1 MSKYPFGE
9 YATAYMESMRGI
21 YAETTW
27 KTRSRRYRRMER
39 KLIQLK
45 EEKRIKTMSPKSM
58 SEDDVKEYI
67 LFCKEQVSSEDLNH
81 EIDALRKVL
90 LFAGNSAVDVC
101 LNHNPGLKPVCRNRR
116 RICLPRWKITIPI
129 SWPLPVRFLL
139 STALMTPMR
148 SSRNILL
155 PFCSL
160 W

>member
-116 RICLPRWKITIPI
+116 RIPASTSSSTR
-129 SWPLPVRFLL
+129 
-139 STALMTPMR
+139 TALVLSPLGLERMI
-148 SSRNILL
+148 SVLL
-155 PFCSL
+155 IPGLS
-160 W
+160 